1 MMKNHLKFLTI
12 FVLFVMVLAACAP
25 AAPQATDSA
34 PAEPAKVEEPA
45 KAEEPAAES
54 ASAEPVKIAL
64 VLPGVITDN
73 GWNAAAYNG
82 LKAAAEQYGIEMA
95 YSESVPLPDY
105 ESTFRDYASK
115 GYKLV
120 IGHGSEFADV
130 ALLVGKE
137 FPNTLFA
144 VTNADVKAEN
154 VAGLD
159 TKNEE
164 AGYIAGFM
172 AGLVSKTKTVGFVG
186 GMEIVAMKR
195 AELGFKAGVPVSCPD
210 CEVLISWVGSTNDA
224 AKGKETALAQI
235 DKGADVLYQVADAA
249 GLGVIEAAKEK
260 NIKMIGNTGN
270 QRDMAP
276 DHIITSTR
284 RDLAPVITQIVK
296 EVVEGTFQPNTVRM
310 HGFDTGIYY
319 LEDFNMNLV
328 TEEQVAKI
336 NAEVERLKKGEVV
349 LEHISAAKK

>member
-1 MMKNHLKFLTI
+1 MRKI
-12 FVLFVMVLAACAP
+12 FSLFSFVIIAALILSACAK
-25 AAPQATDSA
+25 AT
-34 PAEPAKVEEPA
+34 PV
-45 KAEEPAAES
+45 AEESEPETVSEVSSETPAIK
-54 ASAEPVKIAL
+54 VAL

-73 GWNAAAYNG
+73 GWNAAAYSG
-82 LKAAAEQYGIEMA
+82 LMAAQEQYGVEVA

-105 ESTFRDYASK
+105 ESTYRDYASK
-115 GYKLV
+115 GYNLI

-130 ALLVGKE
+130 TLTVGKE
-137 FPNTLFA
+137 FPETFFA

-164 AGYIAGFM
+164 AGYIAGFI
-172 AGLVSKTKTVGFVG
+172 AGLVSKSKVVGFVG

-195 AELGFKAGVPVSCPD
+195 AELGFKAGVPASCPD
-210 CEVLISWVGSTNDA
+210 CEIIVSWVGSTNDA
-224 AKGKETALAQI
+224 TKGKETALAEI

-260 NIKMIGNTGN
+260 NVLMIGNTGN
-270 QRDMAP
+270 QAAMAP

-284 RDLAPVITQIVK
+284 RDLAPVITQIVGEIADGK
-296 EVVEGTFQPNTVRM
+296 FQANTVRM

-319 LEDFNMNLV
+319 LEPFNMNLISQ
-328 TEEQVAKI
+328 EQADAI
-336 NAEVERLKKGEVV
+336 NAEVERLKSGEVV
-349 LEHISAAKK
+349 LEHISAQK